1 MILFLQP
8 RSSVRFAFFSVAKSA
23 PSFCSLSI
31 VDWIG
36 LSHKPWRL
44 FSSYRIINVACRQ
57 GTRSPDWHF
66 QAVPTCTASIIIRSA
81 NYIILVQS
89 SWSLATN
96 HLKFHP
102 PRRPIAS
109 LDRLIERQ
117 CPETPAIFPSPNRL
131 TSFNAPPLISIN
143 VPSAATFNRRA
154 LCSGRWRQVWKTR
167 LYAGLMRRN
176 FGTVNFS
183 VSRFLFS
190 LCRGLSKSLRA

>member
-8 RSSVRFAFFSVAKSA
+8 RSSVRFTFFSIAKSA
-23 PSFCSLSI
+23 PSFSSLSI

-109 LDRLIERQ
+109 LDRLIEGQ
-117 CPETPAIFPSPNRL
+117 CPETPAIRPSPNRP
-131 TSFNAPPLISIN
+131 TSFNAPALISTN
-143 VPSAATFNRRA
+143 VLSAAIFNRRA
-154 LCSGRWRQVWKTR
+154 LCSGRWRKVWKTR
-167 LYAGLMRRN
+167 LYEGLTRIN

-183 VSRFLFS
+183 LSRLLFS

>member
-8 RSSVRFAFFSVAKSA
+8 RSSVRFAFFFVAKSA

-102 PRRPIAS
+102 PRRPNAS
-109 LDRLIERQ
+109 LDRLIEGQ
-117 CPETPAIFPSPNRL
+117 CPEISAIL
-131 TSFNAPPLISIN
+131 LYTPLINTN
-143 VPSAATFNRRA
+143 VPSATIFNRRA
-154 LCSGRWRQVWKTR
+154 LCSGRWRLV
-167 LYAGLMRRN
+167 
-176 FGTVNFS
+176 
-183 VSRFLFS
+183 
-190 LCRGLSKSLRA
+190 KSGKRDFTQG